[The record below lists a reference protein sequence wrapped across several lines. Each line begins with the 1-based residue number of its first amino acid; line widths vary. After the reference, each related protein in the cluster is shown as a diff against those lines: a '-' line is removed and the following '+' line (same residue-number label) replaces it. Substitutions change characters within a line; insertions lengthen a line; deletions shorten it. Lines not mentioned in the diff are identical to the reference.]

1 MDNQSIPNK
10 SPFNSG
16 YIFDSSANSFSFHD
30 EETFLK
36 IQIFPS
42 VSFIVKT
49 GLQRYIISENP
60 SKQSCCR
67 LHPRFMS
74 TLYFQP
80 FKLLMTSSSCDL
92 VAKFVIKQIVHAFVF
107 VLWGDNK
114 KVSVMTTKWS
124 SLTTLKKFHQDFKK
138 NRTAG

>member
-1 MDNQSIPNK
+1 MPNK

-16 YIFDSSANSFSFHD
+16 YIFDSSANRFSCHD

-36 IQIFPS
+36 IKKFPS

-49 GLQRYIISENP
+49 GLQSYIISENP

-67 LHPRFMS
+67 LHQRFMS

-80 FKLLMTSSSCDL
+80 FKLLSPRDL
-92 VAKFVIKQIVHAFVF
+92 VAKVVIKQIVHAFVF

-114 KVSVMTTKWS
+114 KVSVMTTKRS

-138 NRTAG
+138 NHTAG